1 MALGIVFAVT
11 ISHEVQKHI
20 EVFQTQRRLLLGD
33 LFAGVGG
40 VVARAAD
47 KVHPPPDI
55 RAYNVPE
62 VLGIHQA
69 HKGILIGHDQTL
81 IDGVHPFHGELHRP
95 AAVQDAG
102 SRVDLIDALCSY
114 SWFRKKSE
122 ILFFCEEIKVGH
134 RFHSSQLHPSGN
146 TRKQY

>member
-1 MALGIVFAVT
+1 MG
-11 ISHEVQKHI
+11 S
-20 EVFQTQRRLLLGD
+20 
-33 LFAGVGG
+33 GV
-40 VVARAAD
+40 ADAANE
-47 KVHPPPDI
+47 VHPPPDV

-102 SRVDLIDALCSY
+102 SRVDLIDALRSY